1 MEWIEIKGNEDIK
14 KLLKM
19 FGNFH
24 DSCLKELLMW
34 TDSFVDKDLSMGVGL
49 GLDTNIRMHFQR
61 QFINPSAI
69 ELLFEGVT
77 QFHLSPSPENYDS
90 IILDAILL
98 LQDGTFFWADAY
110 DWKPI
115 SHDHEVTWIASKRVK
130 WRDVSNWMGDNRRY
144 GVLNEG

>member
-1 MEWIEIKGNEDIK
+1 MKWIEIKGNEDIK
-14 KLLKM
+14 KLLEI
-19 FGNFH
+19 FGNLH

-49 GLDTNIRMHFQR
+49 GLDTNIRMLFQR
-61 QFINPSAI
+61 QSINPSAI

-77 QFHLSPSPENYDS
+77 QLHLSPSPENYDS

-98 LQDGTFFWADAY
+98 LQDGTFYWADAY

-115 SHDHEVTWIASKRVK
+115 SHDDEVTWIASKRVK